1 MRKQSLSYSMR
12 YLLPLALLLGLVGPE
27 FSFAQTGHRITFQI
41 DGYEESELQI
51 AYYLTD
57 KQYVLDTTQVDEN
70 GRFVFAGEEPIRP
83 GVYLAVMAPDNRV
96 FQFLVTP
103 EEQHFTFITQA
114 ENQTGNTRIE
124 GSPDNELFYE
134 YLAFLQ
140 QQTAKAEPLRAA
152 LQADA
157 EDAGARAQMDAL
169 SAEVQAYQERLIAEN
184 PGSLTAAIVRANIAV
199 QPPDFGPGR
208 EGQEKAWRWMQR
220 HYFDNLDLRDER
232 LLRTPFMFERLD
244 YFVHKLQVQ
253 HPDTIAAA
261 IDAVLQRMDPE
272 SELFKVY
279 LIHFLNEAAASQV
292 IGMDAVYVHLVDNY
306 YAKGLAPWTEE
317 ESLGKMIE
325 RATALR
331 PLLIGKTAPDI
342 RMQRRDGTPIS
353 LHEVDA
359 DFTVLYFW
367 RYDCGHCKKSTP
379 VMKEFWEKYQDK
391 NIKIFSVCTKHTD
404 EVPGCWEYVDDN
416 ELGEWVQVVDPY
428 LRSRYN
434 KIYDIQTTPQIYIL
448 DKNKVI
454 RSKRL
459 GAEQLGEVID
469 MLMEAVE

>member
-1 MRKQSLSYSMR
+1 MR
-12 YLLPLALLLGLVGPE
+12 YLSLLALLFGLAGLK
-27 FSFAQTGHRITFQI
+27 SGQAQSGHQISFQI
-41 DGYEESELQI
+41 EGYEETELQI

-57 KQYVLDTTQVDEN
+57 KQYIADTAQIGED
-70 GRFVFAGEEPIRP
+70 GRFVFAGEEPLRP

-103 EEQHFTFITQA
+103 GEQHFSIATRA
-114 ENQTGNTRIE
+114 ENQTGNIRIQ

-140 QQTAKAEPLRAA
+140 KQSAKAQPLRAA
-152 LQADA
+152 LEADA
-157 EDAGARAQMDAL
+157 EDAAARAQMDAL
-169 SAEVQAYQERLIAEN
+169 SAAVKAYQERLIAEH
-184 PGSLTAAIVRANIAV
+184 PGSLTAAIVRANVAV
-199 QPPDFGPGR
+199 QPPDFGPGQA
-208 EGQEKAWRWMQR
+208 GQEKAWRWMQR
-220 HYFDNLDLRDER
+220 HYFDNLDLRDDR
-232 LLRTPFMFERLD
+232 LLRTPFLYERLD

-253 HPDTIAAA
+253 HPDTIALA
-261 IDAVLQRMDPE
+261 IDNVLQRMDPE

-292 IGMDAVYVHLVDNY
+292 IGMDAVYVHLVDHY
-306 YAKGLAPWTEE
+306 YAKGLAPWAEAE
-317 ESLGKMIE
+317 ALKKMIE
-325 RATALR
+325 RADALR

-342 RMQRRDGTPIS
+342 RMQRRDGTPLS

-359 DFTVLYFW
+359 DFTILYFW

-379 VMKEFWEKYQDK
+379 VMKEFWEQYKDK

-404 EVPGCWEYVDDN
+404 EVADCWKYVDEN
-416 ELGEWVQVVDPY
+416 EIGEWIQVVDPY

-434 KIYDIQTTPQIYIL
+434 KLYDVQTTPQIYVL

-459 GAEQLGEVID
+459 GAEQLGEVLD
-469 MLMEAVE
+469 MLIKAEL